1 MALGMHKIHS
11 DGAFFVYVKDNKL
24 QGFITS
30 HVDDWLVAGND
41 RFKADIV
48 TELKKK
54 FKFSKIETK
63 SFDYLGCHVEVKED
77 GSIELDQNKYIDDME
92 NLPLMDGT
100 DERELSEK
108 EKKEVRGKVGEL
120 LWISLMTRP
129 DLSFDLNVTSS
140 ELGNSTVLTAKNVNK
155 LVTKAKT
162 IRNTLRFVRL

>member
-77 GSIELDQNKYIDDME
+77 GSIVKHGNRHFHSLGCYPVGGI
-92 NLPLMDGT
+92 
-100 DERELSEK
+100 
-108 EKKEVRGKVGEL
+108 KVAG
-120 LWISLMTRP
+120 INR
-129 DLSFDLNVTSS
+129 V
-140 ELGNSTVLTAKNVNK
+140 
-155 LVTKAKT
+155 
-162 IRNTLRFVRL
+162 

>member
-1 MALGMHKIHS
+1 
-11 DGAFFVYVKDNKL
+11 
-24 QGFITS
+24 
-30 HVDDWLVAGND
+30 
-41 RFKADIV
+41 
-48 TELKKK
+48 
-54 FKFSKIETK
+54 
-63 SFDYLGCHVEVKED
+63 
-77 GSIELDQNKYIDDME
+77 ME

-162 IRNTLRFVRL
+162 IRNTLRFVHLGDIQN